1 MRIAL
6 ALLGASAVALVACS
20 TEPEATALSAPPST
34 APGELEVFD
43 PGFIDASVDPCHD
56 LYHYACGGWIK
67 ANPAPPDQA
76 VYGRFSELNIRNR
89 DKLHQI
95 LDDAAAHPTEADR
108 KVVDYYSAC
117 LDESGIEAKGLEP
130 LKPELA
136 RIDALHSKK
145 ELPALIAH
153 LHEIGADA
161 LFGFSQQADF
171 KDASLSI
178 AGVYAGGLGLP
189 DRDYYFK
196 TDPKSV
202 QQRADYEAHIARVL
216 ALAGASSEEAAKQA
230 KAVLALE
237 TALAKHALSRV
248 QRRDPAAIY
257 HKEPVQALDRLAP
270 HFGWAA
276 YIGDTGAPHF
286 AELNISEPDFVKGLD
301 GVIAGTSLPV
311 LKTYL
316 RWQLLH
322 AVAPVLSK
330 AFVDENFTFYG
341 KNIKGT
347 KELEPRW
354 RRCINATDSALGEAL
369 GKLYVEKLFGPA
381 AKERMEQM
389 IGDLRATYAKD
400 LEALPWMGEETKKRA
415 LEKLQAMVD
424 KIGYPAKWR
433 DYSALEV
440 KHDDALG
447 NAFRAE
453 AFETRRQLNKIGQP
467 VDRGEWSMSPP
478 TVNAYYSS
486 THNDIN
492 FPAGILQPH
501 FFSVTADDS
510 ANYGGIGTTIGH
522 EMTHGFDDKGR
533 EFDKNGN
540 LNDWWTKDDAKNFE
554 SRVQC
559 LSDQAGAF
567 VAVDDVKQNGQLTLG
582 ENTADNGGVHIA
594 YAAYKARSAG
604 QPETKIAGY
613 TPDQRFFLTYAQNW
627 CTNMTPEAARLQAL
641 TNPHPMPEFRVN
653 GVVSNMAEFA
663 KAFNCPAEAM
673 MNRGEKACRVW

>member
-34 APGELEVFD
+34 ASGELEVFD

-136 RIDALHSKK
+136 RIDSLHSKK

-663 KAFNCPAEAM
+663 EAFNCPAEAM

>member
-34 APGELEVFD
+34 ASGELEVFD

-136 RIDALHSKK
+136 RIDSLHSKK